1 MKRTF
6 MNNTK
11 LKERNLGRHGTRFAR
26 TITALLFLIGSI
38 HGVYAQN
45 RNLTGTI
52 TDGLGEPVIGANV
65 TVVGNKSLGSITDFN
80 GNYSLQVPVKD
91 VVLKI
96 SFVGYKTKMV
106 NVGNNKTVVNITLE
120 EDAVMLE
127 QTVVVAMDMRRDEK
141 SLSTAYQ
148 KVDTEGMTETRDAN
162 FLNMLSGKVAGL
174 QVRSNGPVGSA
185 SVSIRGLNSITGNNQ
200 PLYVIDGI
208 PIVNEVDTR
217 ENNIDY
223 GNPAASLNPDD
234 IESMTVLKGANASA
248 LYGSDAANGAIII
261 TTKKAGQKRGLGVT
275 YSTNLQFSTLQQYPI
290 YQNVYGSGESNGLKK
305 EGFNYSANNSLK
317 YDPSLEYGIFRVAA
331 SNQRSW
337 GMPMI
342 GFNMIGRTGLEKT
355 YSPANSL
362 LDLYETAHSWTNSVS
377 VEKAVDKASVRLSYT
392 NVSSDDV
399 MMKQNELSRNIVS
412 LRANFKPIDPLS
424 FDVGVRYTNEKVDNR
439 NARNSDK
446 KNPLYSA
453 AWMPRDLTIEELTPW
468 KKPDGTLISFPG
480 GFVNPMWCLNEI
492 SNQDEKNWLLGDIT
506 LNYEI
511 IKGLKLR
518 LKTAIDYNSKSG
530 WYFVNMYGGS
540 EVEGNDGQYK
550 EFTETYKN
558 MTYEAL
564 LSYNKRWNDF
574 NIATGLGAMAQ
585 SYKNKKMT
593 SIIEQLLMPD
603 MKSIAN
609 NGGTMKIEPY
619 YNAKKK
625 QAVFG
630 TASIGYRDFAYL
642 DLTGR
647 NDWTSTLPAEN
658 RSYFY
663 YSVGAS
669 FILTEAIKSIPDN
682 ILSFAKFRGSYARV
696 GNDTGFDQL
705 LDGLGYVATFKGSP
719 WFATGNKKLNSE
731 LKPERTTS
739 YELGADLKFMKN
751 RIGID
756 FTFYS
761 KTTRDQIL
769 NSQVSKVSGYNEAV
783 FNAGKVKNWGTEL
796 SVTLIPIQT
805 KNFQWESTLNWAKN
819 NSEVLDL
826 LNDMDRI
833 RLSGAEGVIDFY
845 IEKGRSMGTLYA
857 KMAKMDEH
865 GNILCNNEGKPL
877 EEADQFLCDVSA
889 KWMGGWR
896 NSFRLGNFSASV
908 LLDFRKGGKLWSSTA
923 HQGTRDGQTIQSL
936 EGRDESFFS
945 QMILGENG
953 EERAGFLQTQ
963 HTVNPN
969 ASQNRGE
976 KDPGKVFVTY
986 DDWRSKGI
994 STPNGVFDESV
1005 GIRAG
1010 QSVADANCWVQASNY
1025 WMNTGANARYY
1036 LYDTSF
1042 IKLREVSVSYDVP
1055 RNLLQKMGNI
1065 FQSMK
1070 VSFVGRNLGTLKQNT
1085 PKGIDPEAASSLG
1098 VIQGIERGFSLPTA
1112 TYGFDF
1118 KVTF

>member
-1 MKRTF
+1 MKQHQTILAIR
-6 MNNTK
+6 K
-11 LKERNLGRHGTRFAR
+11 YYERYFAL
-26 TITALLFLIGSI
+26 ILLLFCVSALQ
-38 HGVYAQN
+38 AQN
-45 RNLTGTI
+45 RTLKGRV
-52 TDGLGEPVIGANV
+52 TDETGEPLIGASVMLVGGTNG
-65 TVVGNKSLGSITDFN
+65 TVTDFD
-80 GNYSLQVPVKD
+80 GNYSIQIAD
-91 VVLKI
+91 NAVLKY
-96 SFVGYKTKMV
+96 SFIGYKPKSI
-106 NVGNNKTVVNITLE
+106 NVGKGKTVLNVTLE
-120 EDAVMLE
+120 EDAIMLE

-148 KVDTEGMTETRDAN
+148 KVDTEGMQETRDAN

-174 QVRSNGPVGSA
+174 QVISNGPVGSA
-185 SVSIRGLNSITGNNQ
+185 SVVIRGMNSITGNNQ
-200 PLYVIDGI
+200 PLYVIDGL
-208 PIVNEVDTR
+208 PIINDVDTG
-217 ENNIDY
+217 EAGLDY

-261 TTKKAGQKRGLGVT
+261 TTKKASQKRGLGVT

-305 EGFNYSANNSLK
+305 EGFNYLANNNLPYDSSL
-317 YDPSLEYGIFRVAA
+317 DYGIFRVAA

-342 GFNMIGRTGLEKT
+342 GFDMIGRTGLEKQYT
-355 YSPANSL
+355 PSNTL
-362 LDLYETAHSWTNSVS
+362 LDLYSTSHAWTNAIS
-377 VEKAVDKASVRLSYT
+377 VEKATEMASVRLSYT
-392 NVSSDDV
+392 NVTSDDV
-399 MMKQNELSRNIVS
+399 MMKQNELKRNIVN
-412 LRANFKPIDPLS
+412 LRASFKPIKP
-424 FDVGVRYTNEKVDNR
+424 FNIDVGVRYTNEKVDNR

-446 KNPLYSA
+446 KNPLYTA
-453 AWMPRDLTIEELTPW
+453 AWMPRDLSMGELTPW
-468 KKPDGTLISFPG
+468 KKEDGTLISFPG

-492 SNQDEKNWLLGDIT
+492 SNQDEKNWVLGDIT

-511 IKGLKLR
+511 LQGLKLR
-518 LKTAIDYNSKSG
+518 TKIAVDYNSKNG
-530 WYFVNMYGGS
+530 WYFVNMYGGPD
-540 EVEGNDGQYK
+540 VENNDGLYH

-558 MTYEAL
+558 MTYEAM
-564 LSYNKRWNDF
+564 LSYNKRWKDF
-574 NIATGLGAMAQ
+574 NVSAALGASAQ
-585 SYKNKKMT
+585 DYVNKKIT
-593 SIIEQLLMPD
+593 SIVETLLMPD
-603 MKSIAN
+603 LKSLAN
-609 NGGTMKIEPY
+609 NGGTMKSEPY

-625 QAVFG
+625 QAIYG
-630 TASIGYRDFAYL
+630 TASIGYRDLVYL
-642 DLTGR
+642 DFTGR
-647 NDWTSTLPAEN
+647 NDWTSTLPEDN

-663 YSVGAS
+663 SSIGAS
-669 FILTEAIKSIPDN
+669 FILTEAFKNIPEE

-705 LDGLGYVATFKGSP
+705 LDGLSYAAMFNGTP
-719 WFATGNKKLNSE
+719 WFSSGNKKLNAD

-739 YELGADLKFMKN
+739 YELGADLKFLKN

-756 FTFYS
+756 FTYYN

-769 NSQVSKVSGYNEAV
+769 NSQISKVSGYNEAV

-796 SVTLIPIQT
+796 SVSLIPVQT
-805 KNFQWESTLNWAKN
+805 KNFRWESTLNWAKN
-819 NSEVLDL
+819 NSEVLELADG
-826 LNDMDRI
+826 MDRF

-845 IEKGRSMGTLYA
+845 IEKGHSMGTLYA
-857 KMAKMDEH
+857 KMAKMDEF
-865 GNILCNNEGKPL
+865 GNVLCNNEGKPL
-877 EEADQFLCDVSA
+877 EQADQFLCDVSA

-908 LLDFRKGGKLWSSTA
+908 LFDFRKGGKIWSSTA

-945 QMILGENG
+945 QMVLGENG

-963 HTVNPN
+963 HTTNPN

-976 KDPGKVFVTY
+976 KDPGKVLVGY
-986 DDWRSKGI
+986 NDWRAKGI
-994 STPNGVFDESV
+994 LTPNGIFDESV

-1010 QSVADANCWVQASNY
+1010 QSVADSNCWVQASSY
-1025 WMNTGANARYY
+1025 WMNTGSNARYF
-1036 LYDTSF
+1036 LYDASF
-1042 IKLREVSVSYDVP
+1042 IKLREVSVSYDCP
-1055 RNLLQKMGNI
+1055 RSLLKKMGGV

-1070 VSFVGRNLGTLKQNT
+1070 IAFVGRNLGTLKQNT
-1085 PKGIDPEAASSLG
+1085 PNGIDPEAASSLG